1 MKRLAGSV
9 EEDKT
14 RAIVA
19 VPGVLVV
26 ETLLAAFVANGYTSG
41 DQPLTDRA
49 WVACVAA
56 TAITCA
62 FTEVVEMWRVYVE
75 VSARLALL
83 LE

>member
-1 MKRLAGSV
+1 MKRLAGNV

-19 VPGVLVV
+19 VAGVLVV
-26 ETLLAAFVANGYTSG
+26 ETLLAAVVANGYASG
-41 DQPLTDRA
+41 NQPLTDRA

>member
-1 MKRLAGSV
+1 MKRHEGSV
-9 EEDKT
+9 EEEKPRT
-14 RAIVA
+14 IVA
-19 VPGVLVV
+19 VPGVLLV
-26 ETLLAAFVANGYTSG
+26 ETLFTAVVANGYASG

-62 FTEVVEMWRVYVE
+62 FTEVVEMRRVYVE